1 MPSLQAGGPPLIVC
15 PQLLVQYVY
24 GYPPY
29 CRLFLHLKPE
39 STPCYGD
46 RDSRALHAMVTGTHL
61 SWAHGNLPIQI
72 YEEKNKIISQIYHA
86 VSHMFL
92 QLTPIMNL
100 SGIKH
105 SCVSSGDC
113 KIPATSQ
120 HIRRFIFI
128 KTDIIM
134 YHFLQKFFKLKLMC
148 SATMAEVQ
156 MLIYIMAILDQI

>member
-1 MPSLQAGGPPLIVC
+1 MFCNMATFYDEEL
-15 PQLLVQYVY
+15 
-24 GYPPY
+24 
-29 CRLFLHLKPE
+29 LKPRPTSKLE
-39 STPCYGD
+39 DHPLLSLHNCLLNIFADTLHIGGHSSTCNL
-46 RDSRALHAMVTGTHL
+46 RTLQIVVTATHL
-61 SWAHGNLPIQI
+61 SCTHGNLPIQI

-113 KIPATSQ
+113 KIPARSQ
-120 HIRRFIFI
+120 NIRRPTFI

-134 YHFLQKFFKLKLMC
+134 
-148 SATMAEVQ
+148 
-156 MLIYIMAILDQI
+156 